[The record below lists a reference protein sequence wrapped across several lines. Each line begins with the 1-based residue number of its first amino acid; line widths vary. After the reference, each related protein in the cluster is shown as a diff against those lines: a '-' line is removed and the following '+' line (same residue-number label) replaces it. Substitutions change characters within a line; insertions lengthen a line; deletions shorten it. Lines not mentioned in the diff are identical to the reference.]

1 MNRKP
6 TAAQLARERARE
18 AFDALLAQGVTPTGD
33 RVVAWLQA
41 NRPPA
46 GSMREL
52 HPVLSELRRR
62 RLAARAIA
70 DIVERYR
77 RLDVLQRQAA
87 RAYIDCIDRGE
98 PTNLSPAAGGGMQEA
113 VDAGGTK

>member
-18 AFDALLAQGVTPTGD
+18 AFEALLAQGVTPTGD

-41 NRPPA
+41 HRPPA
-46 GSMREL
+46 GSLREL

-62 RLAARAIA
+62 RLAAPSNAAR
-70 DIVERYR
+70 VERYR
-77 RLDVLQRQAA
+77 RLDLLQPHAA
-87 RAYIDCIDRGE
+87 SAYFACIDRGE

-113 VDAGGTK
+113 VDNGGTK